1 MQDSSAPQ
9 VAPSPKKG
17 DLLIVD
23 DETLF
28 LKIMEKI
35 FQKHYNVK
43 TGASGE
49 EALEVLKSGFRP
61 GVIISDQRM
70 PGMTGSEFLEKSIKL
85 VPNAIRVILTGYSNP
100 KDIIACIN
108 EAHAYMYLTKPADE
122 MALVQAVKIC
132 FDQYSSKI
140 VQKKLF
146 SQLNSKIDELNEI
159 QSKTAAPKPADPT
172 AMLKT
177 IQAVLSISEDAERYY
192 FNDHIA
198 PVVAGIKQLCQEL
211 KVPPQNQ
218 DNILTAFHLH
228 NMIMLTMPAKFYLVD
243 LYDLDTDKEKQEFID
258 AYQHELIKMENIDA
272 IEKPIQL
279 LSQIWEHNDG
289 SGLPHNLQAA
299 QINREIQ
306 LVGIS
311 VFYFN
316 NVYRLPYS
324 KLRQLVSEGKVI
336 QTKDETAQRNSEA
349 IKTLYRRA
357 NWFDYDVFNL
367 FVDIVKRHT
376 CKELKMPTEHLYI
389 SSYENDAA
397 VPIKI
402 RTEDSSE
409 ADEEEIANYITVTIG
424 GVEKQCREGS
434 IHVDNL
440 QEGMQLVHSVVTK
453 KGMLVMKAATDV
465 DQQVIQKLRTLAN
478 GGNIE
483 NRVNVYVPVA
493 PAEETE

>member
-1 MQDSSAPQ
+1 MQDSSTPAPP
-9 VAPSPKKG
+9 PSPKKG

-35 FQKHYNVK
+35 FQKHYNVR
-43 TGASGE
+43 TGSSGE

-70 PGMTGSEFLEKSIKL
+70 PGISGSEFLEKSIKL

-159 QSKTAAPKPADPT
+159 QSKATAPKAADPT
-172 AMLKT
+172 AMLRT
-177 IQAVLSISEDAERYY
+177 IQAVLSISEDAGRYY
-192 FNDHIA
+192 FNDNVGPI
-198 PVVAGIKQLCQEL
+198 VAGIKLLCQEM
-211 KVPPQNQ
+211 KIPPQNQ
-218 DNILTAFHLH
+218 ENILTAFHLH

-243 LYDLDTDKEKQEFID
+243 PFDLETDKEKQEFVD
-258 AYQHELIKMENIDA
+258 AYQNELIKMENIDA
-272 IEKPIQL
+272 IDKPIQL

-289 SGLPHNLQAA
+289 SGLPHNLLAA
-299 QINREIQ
+299 QINREVQ

-311 VFYFN
+311 IFYFS

-324 KLRQLVSEGKVI
+324 KLRQLVSEGRVM

-357 NWFDYDVFNL
+357 NWFDYDIFNL
-367 FVDIVKRHT
+367 FVDMVKRHT

-397 VPIKI
+397 IPIKLK
-402 RTEDSSE
+402 TDE
-409 ADEEEIANYITVTIG
+409 ADDAPEENITYVTATIG

-434 IHVDNL
+434 VHVDNL
-440 QEGMQLVHSVVTK
+440 QEGMQLIHSIVTK
-453 KGMLVMKAATDV
+453 KGMLVMKALTDV
-465 DQQVIQKLRTLAN
+465 DQQVILKLRTLAN
-478 GGNIE
+478 SGNIE
-483 NRVNVYVPVA
+483 NRVTVYVPV
-493 PAEETE
+493 PPPEDPE

>member
-1 MQDSSAPQ
+1 MQDSSTPAPP
-9 VAPSPKKG
+9 PSPKKG

-35 FQKHYNVK
+35 FQKHYNVR
-43 TGASGE
+43 TGSSGE

-70 PGMTGSEFLEKSIKL
+70 PGISGSEFLEKSIKL

-159 QSKTAAPKPADPT
+159 QSKAAAPKAADPT
-172 AMLKT
+172 AMLRT
-177 IQAVLSISEDAERYY
+177 IQAVLSISEDAGRYY
-192 FNDHIA
+192 FNDNVGPI
-198 PVVAGIKQLCQEL
+198 VAGIKLLCQEM
-211 KVPPQNQ
+211 KIPPQNQ
-218 DNILTAFHLH
+218 EYILTAFHLH

-243 LYDLDTDKEKQEFID
+243 LFDLETDKEKKEFVD

-289 SGLPHNLQAA
+289 SGLPHNLLAA
-299 QINREIQ
+299 QINREVQ

-311 VFYFN
+311 IFYFS

-324 KLRQLVSEGKVI
+324 KLRQLVSEGRVM

-367 FVDIVKRHT
+367 FVDMVKRHT
-376 CKELKMPTEHLYI
+376 CKELKMPTEHLFI

-397 VPIKI
+397 IPIKLK
-402 RTEDSSE
+402 TDE
-409 ADEEEIANYITVTIG
+409 ADDAPEENITYVTATIG

-434 IHVDNL
+434 VHVDNL
-440 QEGMQLVHSVVTK
+440 QEGMQLIHSIVTK
-453 KGMLVMKAATDV
+453 KGMLVMKALTDV

-478 GGNIE
+478 SGNIE
-483 NRVNVYVPVA
+483 NRVTVYVPV
-493 PAEETE
+493 PPPEDPE